1 MYTESYMYTYRET
14 IERSQTYVAQKVVS
28 RLRQAAVDDA
38 RMEDHQALQECLQ
51 AKPDIDIIL
60 SEIDIDL

>member
-1 MYTESYMYTYRET
+1 MCCT
-14 IERSQTYVAQKVVS
+14 KS

-51 AKPDIDIIL
+51 AKPDVDIIL